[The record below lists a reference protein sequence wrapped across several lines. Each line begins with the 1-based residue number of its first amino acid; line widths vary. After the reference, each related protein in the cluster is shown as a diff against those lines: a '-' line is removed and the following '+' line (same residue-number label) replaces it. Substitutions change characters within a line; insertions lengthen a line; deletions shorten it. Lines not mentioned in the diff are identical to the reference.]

1 MNLSVVL
8 GKLKRKG
15 LYATLRTLCERYLFS
30 HCRLLW
36 LQREVAMPPP
46 NLQRSHQ
53 WRYLPITRELLPAF
67 HKHFAHHLM
76 VMGDLLEMAGVHGLA
91 ALDRD
96 GDVCAFLWFSERD
109 YYDRHYHRCWFP
121 VETYSVYLFAVEIAP
136 GHRGSALLLGAQ
148 ESLWQ
153 MLRVA
158 GYQRAQTVVNARN
171 GRTLKL
177 LKRLGFRPLGRQFHI
192 YTLFGTLRFS
202 RQQSDLRV
210 RIERLSG
217 TAEPHD

>member
-1 MNLSVVL
+1 
-8 GKLKRKG
+8 
-15 LYATLRTLCERYLFS
+15 
-30 HCRLLW
+30 
-36 LQREVAMPPP
+36 
-46 NLQRSHQ
+46 
-53 WRYLPITRELLPAF
+53 
-67 HKHFAHHLM
+67 
-76 VMGDLLEMAGVHGLA
+76 MGDLLEMEGVHGLA
-91 ALDRD
+91 ALNHD

-136 GHRGSALLLGAQ
+136 GHRGSALLLGTQ

-153 MLRVA
+153 MLHVA
-158 GYQRAQTVVNARN
+158 GYQRAQTVVNALN
-171 GRTLKL
+171 GRPLKL
-177 LKRLGFRPLGRQFHI
+177 LERPGFRFLGRQFHI

-210 RIERLSG
+210 RIGRLSG